1 MGRKKKKSLAEDAA
15 QKPSVTWAPL
25 PSSWELRRD
34 GGSPPFSFIY
44 LFLYFFSPP
53 GEQTSNGGWPWG
65 LGSSWV
71 LILGWPQVVGGCPLQ
86 GLAAWL
92 SGAFGAG
99 SFRDSSVHRAFRWHL
114 RTRALL
120 LPSVLRLFSPPLALT
135 QPRLRMLGL
144 CLVSAARTPG
154 GASGVFCELRWIAL
168 GFL

>member
-1 MGRKKKKSLAEDAA
+1 MEAVLLL
-15 QKPSVTWAPL
+15 VL
-25 PSSWELRRD
+25 
-34 GGSPPFSFIY
+34 FIY
-44 LFLYFFSPP
+44 FYFFSPLP
-53 GEQTSNGGWPWG
+53 GEQTSNGGRPWG
-65 LGSSWV
+65 SGSSWV

-92 SGAFGAG
+92 SDAFGAG

-154 GASGVFCELRWIAL
+154 GRAVFFVSYAGLLWVFSRNMHISNTRISASLL
-168 GFL
+168 NL